1 MADDKSN
8 VGGQDRS
15 RVSAE
20 QGYELDYFAQKHGIS
35 REQARDLIERIGN
48 DREKLDAAAE
58 RLGSR
63 RNHSSVPT
71 TSVRLISS
79 LRSPCSRVARAIS
92 PTTSAASS
100 MKASPEA
107 IMAEGPLMSASSTLR
122 SLRSSC

>member
-35 REQARDLIERIGN
+35 REQARDLIDRIGN

-58 RLGSR
+58 RLGS
-63 RNHSSVPT
+63 
-71 TSVRLISS
+71 
-79 LRSPCSRVARAIS
+79 
-92 PTTSAASS
+92 
-100 MKASPEA
+100 
-107 IMAEGPLMSASSTLR
+107 
-122 SLRSSC
+122 